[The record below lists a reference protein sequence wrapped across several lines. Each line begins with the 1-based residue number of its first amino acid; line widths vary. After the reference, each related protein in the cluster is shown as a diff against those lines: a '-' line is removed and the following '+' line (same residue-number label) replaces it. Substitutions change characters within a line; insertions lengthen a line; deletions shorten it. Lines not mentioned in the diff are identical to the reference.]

1 MCVSRMQRTLV
12 SGRLV
17 ASSPIRGVGLCLSGH
32 DVVADATYRTS
43 YSAMSRQGQLAGHA
57 MQRDAMRSLRIARA
71 QAGSALECV
80 PSVGAI
86 DFDTGCHPF
95 CNATAQPSMPLT
107 NDIATTSLIRRPWLR
122 VWNGGYGY
130 PIYMN

>member
-71 QAGSALECV
+71 QAGSTLECV
-80 PSVGAI
+80 PALVLLILIQDATLFATLLRSPA
-86 DFDTGCHPF
+86 CH
-95 CNATAQPSMPLT
+95 
-107 NDIATTSLIRRPWLR
+107 
-122 VWNGGYGY
+122 
-130 PIYMN
+130 